1 MDEPDEVTSDGT
13 EADDSSNYR
22 EEETAK
28 TRVHRKWATF
38 KSSFQKTAEEVLGRK
53 EKSHKPWISH
63 NLWATIDDRKKLKQK
78 ILVTKSERIKDEL
91 RKDYKEK
98 DKETKRSIRRDKR
111 KWIDDLIR
119 EAEEAANKGQMKT
132 IYDVTKIVCNC
143 KSRQSQAVRDKSG
156 QLLTSED
163 AKL

>member
-1 MDEPDEVTSDGT
+1 MIER
-13 EADDSSNYR
+13 N
-22 EEETAK
+22 
-28 TRVHRKWATF
+28 
-38 KSSFQKTAEEVLGRK
+38 
-53 EKSHKPWISH
+53 
-63 NLWATIDDRKKLKQK
+63 KLKQK
-78 ILVTKSERIKDEL
+78 IEVTKSERIKDQL

-98 DKETKRSIRRDKR
+98 DKETKRSIHRDKR
-111 KWIDDLIR
+111 KWIDDLIK